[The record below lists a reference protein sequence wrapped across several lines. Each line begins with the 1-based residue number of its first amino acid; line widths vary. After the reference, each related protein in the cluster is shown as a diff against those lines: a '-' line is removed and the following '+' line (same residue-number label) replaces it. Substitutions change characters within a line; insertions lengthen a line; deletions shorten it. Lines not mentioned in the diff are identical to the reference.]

1 MLEAEACGGLL
12 AMVAALYV
20 AQVEAQ
26 SPTVSE
32 LIEKGHVKEEEIG
45 GILRSQQDENIMGA
59 VRKDDP
65 EMVARVLA
73 NSEDPAADIEMV
85 GGDLKTLLMYATIW
99 GKGKE
104 KVIPKLIEIGVP
116 LDAVD
121 DIALLH
127 KTGGGSLQRSAGNSC
142 TKSLPQVLPRYWVL
156 PCCLWDIGPHGL
168 PSKFIG
174 HDTSLGRYHTYAQS

>member
-121 DIALLH
+121 D
-127 KTGGGSLQRSAGNSC
+127 TGHTA
-142 TKSLPQVLPRYWVL
+142 VM
-156 PCCLWDIGPHGL
+156 
-168 PSKFIG
+168 FAA
-174 HDTSLGRYHTYAQS
+174 SLGRTGVLRALLVRHNVIVHRI